1 MKRSNTYIR
10 LKSLTEMVVMHVPDG
25 FLEVPMAAITYIV
38 ILAYGGYVLRRVKPA
53 LTPERVSLFSVLAA
67 LV

>member
-1 MKRSNTYIR
+1 
-10 LKSLTEMVVMHVPDG
+10 MHVPDG